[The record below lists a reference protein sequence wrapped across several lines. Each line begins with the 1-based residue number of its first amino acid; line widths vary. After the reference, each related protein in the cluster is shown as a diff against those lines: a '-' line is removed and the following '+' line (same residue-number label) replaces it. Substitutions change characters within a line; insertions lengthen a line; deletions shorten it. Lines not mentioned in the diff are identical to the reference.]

1 MIGGVITSSPAV
13 FWWKKEI
20 VELSYVF
27 AKVFAP
33 SNNRAKTM
41 EVVRKHTKETV
52 PIVTFTEIQESTKEF
67 RDWIDEYVGVR
78 PD

>member
-1 MIGGVITSSPAV
+1 
-13 FWWKKEI
+13 
-20 VELSYVF
+20 
-27 AKVFAP
+27 
-33 SNNRAKTM
+33 M